1 MLLVKHVLTLG
12 FMMNRLNRK
21 NQQEEILKNTE
32 KS

>member
-12 FMMNRLNRK
+12 FMMNRLNRE
-21 NQQEEILKNTE
+21 NQQEEDLKNTA